1 MMQRLSNSWQLV
13 KASAAVL
20 RADKELIV
28 FPVVSSIAALIVSA
42 SFFVPAWLT
51 GFGQQV
57 MERNADRSI
66 GGYVFLF
73 AFYLVQYVVIFY
85 FNSALVGAAMIR
97 LDGGDPTV
105 SDGFRVANS
114 HLAHILGYA
123 AMAATVGVAL
133 KVLADRGGR
142 AGQTISRFGGLG
154 WTIATALVVPV
165 LVNEGLGPMAAV
177 KRSTALLKQTWG
189 EQLAGGL
196 GMGFV
201 FGLAY
206 LVTIPIGVIAII
218 GAAATESVVMIIAA
232 VVIFVLAILLIGLV
246 QGALQGIYTAAVYR
260 YAEGQRVGGYFPPDL
275 VAAAFRAK

>member
-1 MMQRLSNSWQLV
+1 MQRLSTSWRLV

-20 RADKELIV
+20 RDDTELLV
-28 FPVVSSIAALIVSA
+28 FPIVSGIAALIVAA

-51 GFGQQV
+51 GFTQEV
-57 MERNADRSI
+57 MARNTDRGI
-66 GGYVFLF
+66 GGYLFLF
-73 AFYLVQYVVIFY
+73 AFYVVQYTVIFY

-105 SDGFRVANS
+105 ADGFRVANS

-123 AMAATVGVAL
+123 AMAATVGV
-133 KVLADRGGR
+133 VLRAIADRGGR
-142 AGQTISRFGGLG
+142 AGQVISGFGGLA
-154 WTIATALVVPV
+154 WTIASALVVPV
-165 LVNEGLGPMAAV
+165 LVAEGLGPVDAV
-177 KRSTALLKQTWG
+177 KRSASLLKRTWG

-206 LVTIPIGVIAII
+206 LATILVGGVAIALS
-218 GAAATESVVMIIAA
+218 AATGSLALLVGVVAICAIA
-232 VVIFVLAILLIGLV
+232 FVLIGLV

-260 YAEGQRVGGYFPPDL
+260 YAEGQRVGGYFPQDL
-275 VAAAFRAK
+275 VAGAFRVK

>member
-20 RADKELIV
+20 RTDAELLV
-28 FPVVSSIAALIVSA
+28 FPIVSAIAAGIVAA

-57 MERNADRSI
+57 MERNADRGI

-73 AFYLVQYVVIFY
+73 AFYVVQYVVIFY
-85 FNSALVGAAMIR
+85 FNAALVGAAMIR
-97 LDGGDPTV
+97 LDGGNPTV
-105 SDGFRVANS
+105 SDGFRVANA

-123 AMAATVGVAL
+123 AMAATVGVL
-133 KVLADRGGR
+133 IKVLADRGGR
-142 AGQTISRFGGLG
+142 AGEAASRFGGLA

-165 LVNEGLGPMAAV
+165 LVVEGLGPVDAV
-177 KRSTALLKQTWG
+177 KRSGSLLKRTWG

-206 LVTIPIGVIAII
+206 LVTIPLGVVAIVL
-218 GAAATESVVMIIAA
+218 AAATESAALIIGV
-232 VVIFVLAILLIGLV
+232 VVIFALAIVLIALV

-260 YAEGQRVGGYFPPDL
+260 YAEGKGVGAFFPQDL

>member
-1 MMQRLSNSWQLV
+1 MQRLSNSWRLV

-20 RADKELIV
+20 RADAELLV
-28 FPVVSSIAALIVSA
+28 FPVVSSVAALIVAA

-57 MERNADRSI
+57 MERNADRGI

-73 AFYLVQYVVIFY
+73 AFYFVQYVVIFY
-85 FNSALVGAAMIR
+85 FNAALVGAAMIR
-97 LDGGDPTV
+97 LDGGNPTV
-105 SDGFRVANS
+105 ADGFRVAN
-114 HLAHILGYA
+114 AHVANLLGYA

-133 KVLADRGGR
+133 KALADRGGR
-142 AGQTISRFGGLG
+142 AGQTVSRFGGLG

-165 LVNEGLGPMAAV
+165 LVAEGVGPVDAV
-177 KRSTALLKQTWG
+177 KRSAALLKRTWG

-201 FGLAY
+201 FGLAF
-206 LVTIPIGVIAII
+206 LVTIPIGVVAIVL
-218 GAAATESVVMIIAA
+218 AAATESAA
-232 VVIFVLAILLIGLV
+232 LIVGVVVIFVLALVLIGLV

-260 YAEGQRVGGYFPPDL
+260 YAEGKDVGGYFPTEL
-275 VAAAFRAK
+275 VAAAYRAK